1 MLCTGRIFQ
10 QWNFAVFLLCCS
22 IPTYGQTLDAV
33 NIRLRRAVSE
43 HQLLHDKSRSF
54 QELQRRI
61 WLRNLL
67 DEVHT
72 AEIQD
77 LPSRTTNPKPAG
89 STKNYPI
96 GLVVDEEGTYLP
108 QETNI
113 PQIYKDQTI
122 KVNGKKKKK
131 SRSGKR
137 RESEKKKRRARS
149 VNICENGSQIDGERF
164 PYASMEKLINNRK
177 L

>member
-22 IPTYGQTLDAV
+22 IPTYGLSFHCC
-33 NIRLRRAVSE
+33 RRRAVSE

-149 VNICENGSQIDGERF
+149 VNICENGSQIDGESITT
-164 PYASMEKLINNRK
+164 PSYYNHHVGL
-177 L
+177 LL